1 MTNALQNLVPA
12 EIQQHN
18 LAFRWKNIDKSPA
31 RDYGQSIT
39 EEGGGPEQMTNGSRP
54 GEVAGS

>member
-1 MTNALQNLVPA
+1 MAIGLQNLVPA
-12 EIQQHN
+12 KIKQHN
-18 LAFRWKNIDKSPA
+18 LVFCWKNIDKSSA
-31 RDYGQSIT
+31 QDYGQSIT

>member
-1 MTNALQNLVPA
+1 MTIALQNLVPA
-12 EIQQHN
+12 KITQHN
-18 LAFRWKNIDKSPA
+18 LVFRWKNIDKCQTQ
-31 RDYGQSIT
+31 DYGQSIT